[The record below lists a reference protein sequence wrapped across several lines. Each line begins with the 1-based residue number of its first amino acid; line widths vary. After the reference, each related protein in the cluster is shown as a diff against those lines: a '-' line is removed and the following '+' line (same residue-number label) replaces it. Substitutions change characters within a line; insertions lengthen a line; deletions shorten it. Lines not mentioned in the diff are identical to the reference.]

1 MPHGIPEHMIM
12 GQRFIASPILTVA
25 HTESKEVEIKRSWAA
40 RLFNTPW
47 NPFKATEVITTHTTT
62 YKASRDVVR
71 VGDNYYAHPDLI
83 AEIMAEI
90 DKRNASE
97 PKQTG

>member
-1 MPHGIPEHMIM
+1 MPTPEFHMIL

-25 HTESKEVEIKRSWAA
+25 HTESKDVEVPRSWSE
-40 RLFNTPW
+40 RLLRWPW
-47 NPFKATEVITTHTTT
+47 RPLVTTKTITTHTTT

-83 AEIMAEI
+83 AEIMVQIE
-90 DKRNASE
+90 KEQS
-97 PKQTG
+97 

>member
-25 HTESKEVEIKRSWAA
+25 HTESKEVEVPRSWSE
-40 RLFNTPW
+40 RLLSWPW
-47 NPFKATEVITTHTTT
+47 RPLVATKTITTYTTT

-71 VGDNYYAHPDLI
+71 LGDVYYAHPDLI

>member
-1 MPHGIPEHMIM
+1 MPHGTPGLLIM
-12 GQRFIASPILTVA
+12 GQRFIASPLLTVA
-25 HTESKEVEIKRSWAA
+25 HTESKQVEIKRSWSE
-40 RLFNTPW
+40 RLLSWPW
-47 NPFKATEVITTHTTT
+47 RPLVTTKTITTYTTT

-83 AEIMAEI
+83 AEIAAEL

>member
-25 HTESKEVEIKRSWAA
+25 HTEAKDVEVPRAWSERLLSW
-40 RLFNTPW
+40 PW
-47 NPFKATEVITTHTTT
+47 RPLVATKTVTTHTTT
-62 YKASRDVVR
+62 YKVSRDVVR

-83 AEIMAEI
+83 AEIMAEL
-90 DKRNASE
+90 DKGNASE